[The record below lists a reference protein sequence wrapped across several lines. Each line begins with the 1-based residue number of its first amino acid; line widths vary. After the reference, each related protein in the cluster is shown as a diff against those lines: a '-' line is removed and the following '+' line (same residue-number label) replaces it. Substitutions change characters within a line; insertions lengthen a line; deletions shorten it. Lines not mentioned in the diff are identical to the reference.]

1 MKMTNLTVVP
11 REELKKDTKKIAES
25 DSKAE
30 VESAEETDKQNE
42 KEVAVMEEEKNV
54 KPDFMIP
61 LSFQSDMGHIHQ
73 KAGFTVVGE

>member
-1 MKMTNLTVVP
+1 MKMSKLITVP
-11 REELKKDTKKIAES
+11 REKKEDAATDQAKQANSIDDGES
-25 DSKAE
+25 SGQPKADSDPE
-30 VESAEETDKQNE
+30 D
-42 KEVAVMEEEKNV
+42 V